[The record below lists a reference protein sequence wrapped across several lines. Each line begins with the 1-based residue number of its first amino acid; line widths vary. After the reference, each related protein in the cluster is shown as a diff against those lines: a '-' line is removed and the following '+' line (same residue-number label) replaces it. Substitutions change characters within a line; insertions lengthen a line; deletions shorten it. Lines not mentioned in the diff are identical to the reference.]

1 MNNRYVLTLAAIE
14 ARLYTDEADS
24 VFMRWP
30 TAEKELPSGNHT
42 PGGLSETCLH
52 FMEDIM
58 TKTGRPNHR
67 WDNYLYLHFGGWDL
81 LMDYVKR
88 DPKRRGYLLR
98 CEEKGYSVSGDRHY
112 FDEALVSNG
121 IVNGTAAAIQSS
133 TMKCIIEANVYLVRR
148 FCGLYSSAT
157 MDTLCGEIRQFLETG
172 SDEENGLAPQMDPQD
187 RYYIFMYI
195 RSCLEAYETAQADGA
210 DADTLSRHLG
220 TALAWLVLAA
230 LLRDSCENLCRLIPS
245 PSIQLLRVQIREA
258 QSSSAPAVA
267 PASLPPSPGLFLGRE
282 KELDEIGRFFDNSS
296 APFFICGEG
305 ACGKTSLA
313 SVFASRSDRFT
324 GIYAVYT
331 GDLVSTIAS
340 IRFRDTLPMDRAD
353 VGALYNFNLNR
364 LTQFSSQ
371 ILLIID
377 NFDAPN
383 YGRTFTELLSQGSTG
398 MTNAEVLE
406 DLMRAGVR
414 LLFTTRTSVP
424 PQYDSLC
431 LSDAAH
437 ELPLSTLLQLAKSIY
452 IDCPW
457 TEYDEVLMSRIIL
470 TVGKHVMLVE
480 LLSAALQ
487 QQSGFSSLDE
497 MLEKLK
503 SLQLPQIE
511 GNVTTRH
518 SIAIEGNVTTRRS
531 AAVESSVYELMRRI
545 FRFSSYEEPV
555 RQMIRQLSLLSPL
568 GMDKEPLHLLIGRG
582 NDKDFRDVLL
592 RLRDLHLVS
601 IDPRTAHIRM
611 HPVLADVA
619 AADLKP
625 NADNCS
631 VMIAN
636 AVRYFDED
644 SAQRYDARHLEQISA
659 MCKRCVMVLIGQK
672 SDIDSVGAEAMFG
685 SGVAPGAGDTLGSAG
700 TPVTVRL
707 SLSISGIDYR
717 LGNYGSASFWAG
729 QAFTELGDWNSLESN
744 STELS
749 VNGNSFIKDR
759 AEALKCAARA
769 YAKLGEYDTACEYYE
784 KELELLSEDME
795 SELAVALNDYG
806 VLLEEMGRFEESFDC
821 LTRAWDIQQDLFGPD
836 SPETISTCNNLGLIS
851 TDMGDNE
858 AAEMFYRH
866 ALRISLEYYKEG
878 HPETAIMYANLG
890 ELLMHSC
897 ENATGYEEENDS
909 DLVEGDE
916 SAEAG
921 ATVEAR
927 LAESRHYLIRAL
939 EITTNAYGPDYPDNA
954 CTLSNLGILEDMEGN
969 HKKAREHYRKALEI
983 QSAAAGSDHPHCAD
997 ILHNL
1002 GVSYIDEALEPFSSP
1017 EEFSA
1022 ASVDQKRDAL
1032 PLLNKALACEQKA
1045 LSILESV
1052 FGKSHS
1058 SVEMLRNEVEWLEN
1072 ELYSG

>member
-121 IVNGTAAAIQSS
+121 IVNGTAAAIPSS
-133 TMKCIIEANVYLVRR
+133 AMNCIVEANIYLVRR

-313 SVFASRSDRFT
+313 SIFASRSDRFT
-324 GIYAVYT
+324 GIYAIYT

-383 YGRTFTELLSQGSTG
+383 YDRTFTELLSQGSTG

-437 ELPLSTLLQLAKSIY
+437 ELPLGTLLQLAKSIY
-452 IDCPW
+452 TDCPW

-470 TVGKHVMLVE
+470 TVGKHVLLVE

-503 SLQLPQIE
+503 SLQLSQIE
-511 GNVTTRH
+511 GSVTTRR

-568 GMDKEPLHLLIGRG
+568 GMDRELLRQLIGWD
-582 NDKDFRDVLL
+582 NDKDFRDILL

-700 TPVTVRL
+700 TPVTIRL

-927 LAESRHYLIRAL
+927 LAESRHYLIRVL

-1002 GVSYIDEALEPFSSP
+1002 GVSYIDEALEPFSSA

-1022 ASVDQKRDAL
+1022 APVDHKRDAL